1 MTDSMKFGPEWL
13 RNMSADNTSSSLLS
27 SGSTAGGG
35 TVMSTSSN
43 SNNGGNGSG
52 HQSFEITSS
61 VSSPVISQFSYA
73 LAPRNTFPEFRYG
86 REEMLSLFDKNY
98 NMPEILP
105 TFKKI
110 FVEKV
115 QLPLALI
122 PSTDEELLP
131 QVPPVTAQR
140 ASWMQRSP
148 VGFNTSTRSGGRGG
162 SVDRGRMRGKPNY
175 HQLYQRPI
183 PMFGE
188 DDPRSI
194 TAKTERGWPERNGG
208 GDSLSTGGGN
218 MCGISSSSD
227 WSGTPISSPRKEFSS
242 HPRNLENWR
251 RNRNEDGSGDAPSS
265 GLGSTEGWRGNSGTG
280 GNFAVTHRW
289 GRSASWR
296 DEDMASA
303 NIDMGYSGS
312 GHNLTMQRSYS
323 TITTVNERGGYNSSS
338 AKSLQNSSNGFST
351 NQASGRTFNILS
363 GLNTPITRSSQWNN
377 HSASIGNS
385 SSGEGEDNL
394 PEWAMEN
401 PLEGGGTFDS
411 SGAFHGSV
419 DDTENESNEKQSR
432 KKSDSSSESSA
443 RNNEGSSVRDSKSLE
458 TPTGRTTASLE
469 NKSNMSDTS
478 EHSPPCTPVESLI
491 ALPSEKSS
499 QPKSETIAQKP
510 KTTKHFSPKTQQ
522 NSDMRSRDVT
532 PTTVTSSNL
541 SFYSTDNAANK
552 ISTTSGGSASVHRD
566 LSDRMREVTD
576 NMIEK
581 LIMEDDT
588 IGISDNN
595 NRNEIKQDVPP
606 LPVQVTVA
614 PLTPAA
620 NNLCAPNVFT
630 TVAAMLK
637 QPPQQPNEGPVSIS
651 PTLAPVLMDGLHK
664 GIQLFGGG
672 IVVDHAT
679 MQHHHMQQQQQL
691 AAAAK
696 ANISAVGHSSH
707 GINSTTL
714 TAGPSDL
721 WYYRDPQSKVQGPF
735 TAIEMTEWYRAG
747 YFNENLFV
755 RRFCDTHFRSLG
767 ELIKI
772 CNDNMPFTHSHL
784 IPDVDNMHL
793 ANPPV
798 VGQDQKP
805 QTSGDYNLKQ
815 QTHQQTE
822 RHQQQ
827 RDQIKS
833 NLSPSADFLS
843 GNVKNLIPVDVSNMY
858 FQMLRHQEILIFNE
872 LSENECFQ
880 QLTPSEK
887 DAVVRQKLQ
896 LFVEYLPNRSGLS
909 NSLAAINHSGTTN
922 QLYDIMDGA
931 KKDVVFSGTVTAGY
945 SNLPQQPPPNTFLE
959 HDDFLLNRQQRPQ
972 PIQTVFNNDPFAN
985 MLPSVVENSSSVK
998 LNRVIEDQA
1007 GNELLNN
1014 FNMRMFLPSSNGDHP
1029 ILSNPK
1035 PQEFIDANNADF
1047 LNEAQLLVA
1056 RNSLGQNNSLAHS
1069 WLPPIANRAPHQ
1081 SSNEWQNNLL
1091 VGIPMT
1097 VTSGCN
1103 TNTANANNMTQE
1115 IQQQAEQRPKKIIPV
1130 SMWDLS
1136 TLAHTQGDQ
1145 IKTEQQ
1151 VKCEPPNYEN
1161 HKSSNVLPTLPRQDH
1176 ASANDGQPNKS
1187 STSLDKHT
1195 DTPTEIHQQNSPT
1208 LTLPTASSV
1217 TKLPKDETVGK
1228 HHNISTKRAIKQQL
1242 VTSKNSK
1249 VSEDSA
1255 CSKKNEEDR
1264 RRDQTEDKR
1273 RQKEEKKRQQADE
1286 EKRRQQQLDDEKRR
1300 QMLEEKER
1308 QQQIQAQ
1315 RRQAMLGNNANVN
1328 NSSGLAESG
1337 NSSSKLP
1344 KENQRIQSSVAPWSA
1359 QSNAA
1364 SLKGGPCLAEI
1375 QKAERR
1381 ERQMEQRQMEMFLKR
1396 VRASATAAVEAFD
1409 SMLKWNAPV
1418 RDVPVKSFAEIQAE
1432 EAKRL
1437 ANEQTMMQRRKE
1449 QEQQQATVAMSATSN
1464 AGGGPNNISAIWS
1477 STKVWGSTSTTGFWE
1492 EPVKFSAAV
1501 AANNNSSRGI
1511 PYSSKQSSTGQQK
1524 VSPSGSACNTTVAV
1538 SGPIANQQQNT
1549 LRNLRK
1555 SQTVSI
1561 MQSAGTQNDK
1571 SSKNN
1576 NQQPS
1581 NNAGKP
1587 GPTNK
1592 TQSQKASGNN
1602 ADGGS
1607 GADKRAFTKNPSN
1620 NGSSRVTAPNNKRDD
1635 YETEFI
1641 AWCTKSLNNMNTK
1654 LDVPT
1659 FVTFLRDLESPYEVR
1674 DYIRMYLGENKEST
1688 DFGKQFLE
1696 RRSKYKN
1703 LQRAQ
1708 NAHNDDMCKP
1718 APAITPSGNDTSD
1731 NKGKQKKVKK
1741 NKMTKLDARILG
1753 FSVTA
1758 AEGRTNVGDRV
1769 YVDAP

>member
-27 SGSTAGGG
+27 SGSIAGGG

-131 QVPPVTAQR
+131 QVPPVTTQR

-148 VGFNTSTRSGGRGG
+148 VGFNTSTRIGGRGG

-194 TAKTERGWPERNGG
+194 PAKTERGWPERNGG

-218 MCGISSSSD
+218 MCGISSNSD

-251 RNRNEDGSGDAPSS
+251 RNRIEDGSGDAPSS
-265 GLGSTEGWRGNSGTG
+265 GLSSTEGWRGNSGTG
-280 GNFAVTHRW
+280 SNFAVTHRW

-338 AKSLQNSSNGFST
+338 AKSLQNSSNGFSS
-351 NQASGRTFNILS
+351 NQVSGRTFNNLS
-363 GLNTPITRSSQWNN
+363 DLNTPIPRSSQWNS

-419 DDTENESNEKQSR
+419 DDTENESYEKPSR

-443 RNNEGSSVRDSKSLE
+443 RNNEGSSVRD
-458 TPTGRTTASLE
+458 GRAKASFE
-469 NKSNMSDTS
+469 NKSNMSDSS
-478 EHSPPCTPVESLI
+478 EHSPPCTPVENLI
-491 ALPSEKSS
+491 ELPNEKFS

-510 KTTKHFSPKTQQ
+510 NTTKHVSPKTQQ

-532 PTTVTSSNL
+532 PTTVTSSNS
-541 SFYSTDNAANK
+541 SFYSTDNAANQ
-552 ISTTSGGSASVHRD
+552 ISSASVHRD

-606 LPVQVTVA
+606 LPVQVSVA

-630 TVAAMLK
+630 TVAAAMLK

-651 PTLAPVLMDGLHK
+651 PTLAPVLTDGLHK

-672 IVVDHAT
+672 IVVDRAT

-691 AAAAK
+691 AATAT
-696 ANISAVGHSSH
+696 ANTSSVGRSSH

-755 RRFCDTHFRSLG
+755 RRFGDTHFRSLG

-784 IPDVDNMHL
+784 IPNLDNMHL

-798 VGQDQKP
+798 VGQAQKP

-827 RDQIKS
+827 RDQIKR

-858 FQMLRHQEILIFNE
+858 FQMLRQQEVLIFNE

-887 DAVVRQKLQ
+887 EDVVRQKLQ
-896 LFVEYLPNRSGLS
+896 LYVEYLPNRSGLS
-909 NSLAAINHSGTTN
+909 NSLAAMNHSGTTN

-931 KKDVVFSGTVTAGY
+931 KKDLVFGGTVTAGY

-959 HDDFLLNRQQRPQ
+959 HDDFLLNTQQHPQ
-972 PIQTVFNNDPFAN
+972 SIQTVFNNNPFAN
-985 MLPSVVENSSSVK
+985 VLPSVVENSSSGK
-998 LNRVIEDQA
+998 INRVIEDQA
-1007 GNELLNN
+1007 ENELLNN
-1014 FNMRMFLPSSNGDHP
+1014 FNMRMFLPSSNGDQP
-1029 ILSNPK
+1029 MLPNPK
-1035 PQEFIDANNADF
+1035 PQEFIGANNAGF

-1069 WLPPIANRAPHQ
+1069 WLSSVANRAPHQ
-1081 SSNEWQNNLL
+1081 SPNEWQNNLL
-1091 VGIPMT
+1091 MGIPMT

-1103 TNTANANNMTQE
+1103 TNTPNANNMTQE
-1115 IQQQAEQRPKKIIPV
+1115 IQQQREQHSKKIIPV
-1130 SMWDLS
+1130 SMWDLP

-1145 IKTEQQ
+1145 IKSEQQ
-1151 VKCEPPNYEN
+1151 VKCEHPNYEN
-1161 HKSSNVLPTLPRQDH
+1161 HKSSNVLSMIPRQDH
-1176 ASANDGQPNKS
+1176 ASANDDQPLKS
-1187 STSLDKHT
+1187 STTSLDKHT
-1195 DTPTEIHQQNSPT
+1195 DTPTEIHQQNSPI

-1264 RRDQTEDKR
+1264 RRDQAEDKR

-1286 EKRRQQQLDDEKRR
+1286 EKRRLQQLDDEKRR

-1328 NSSGLAESG
+1328 ISSGLAESG

-1344 KENQRIQSSVAPWSA
+1344 KENQRIHSSVAPWSA

-1437 ANEQTMMQRRKE
+1437 ANEQTIMQRRKE
-1449 QEQQQATVAMSATSN
+1449 QEQQQATAAMSPTSN
-1464 AGGGPNNISAIWS
+1464 AGGGNTNISAIWS

-1501 AANNNSSRGI
+1501 AANTNSGRGI
-1511 PYSSKQSSTGQQK
+1511 SSSSTNNTITKQSSTVQQK
-1524 VSPSGSACNTTVAV
+1524 LSPSASAGNTTVAV
-1538 SGPIANQQQNT
+1538 SGPFANQQQNT
-1549 LRNLRK
+1549 VRNLRK

-1561 MQSAGTQNDK
+1561 MQSVGTQNDNK
-1571 SSKNN
+1571 KCSKNN

-1587 GPTNK
+1587 GPSNK

-1602 ADGGS
+1602 ADGGIL
-1607 GADKRAFTKNPSN
+1607 ADKRAFTKNPSN
-1620 NGSSRVTAPNNKRDD
+1620 NGSSRATAPNNKRDD

-1718 APAITPSGNDTSD
+1718 APAITPSGNETSD

>member
-13 RNMSADNTSSSLLS
+13 RNMSADSTSSSMLS

-35 TVMSTSSN
+35 AVMSTSSN

-52 HQSFEITSS
+52 HQSFGITSK
-61 VSSPVISQFSYA
+61 
-73 LAPRNTFPEFRYG
+73 FRYG

-110 FVEKV
+110 FVEKA
-115 QLPLALI
+115 QLPLALT

-131 QVPPVTAQR
+131 QVPPVTTQR
-140 ASWMQRSP
+140 PSWMQRSP
-148 VGFNTSTRSGGRGG
+148 VGFNNSTRGGGRGG

-175 HQLYQRPI
+175 HQIYQRPVA
-183 PMFGE
+183 MFGE

-194 TAKTERGWPERNGG
+194 PLKTERGWPERNGG
-208 GDSLSTGGGN
+208 GDSSSIGGSN

-227 WSGTPISSPRKEFSS
+227 WSGTPTLSPRKEFCS

-265 GLGSTEGWRGNSGTG
+265 GLGSTEGWRGNTGTG

-289 GRSASWR
+289 GRSTSWR
-296 DEDMASA
+296 DEDIASS
-303 NIDMGYSGS
+303 NITDMGYSGS

-323 TITTVNERGGYNSSS
+323 TITTVNERGGYISSS
-338 AKSLQNSSNGFST
+338 AKAAQNSSNGFSG
-351 NQASGRTFNILS
+351 NQASGRTLNILS
-363 GLNTPITRSSQWNN
+363 GLSTPLVRSSQWNS
-377 HSASIGNS
+377 HSAGIGNS
-385 SSGEGEDNL
+385 SGGDGEDNL

-419 DDTENESNEKQSR
+419 DDTENEINEKQSR
-432 KKSDSSSESSA
+432 KKSDCSSESSA
-443 RNNEGSSVRDSKSLE
+443 RNNEGSSVRDSKSSE
-458 TPTGRTTASLE
+458 TSTGRTTASLE
-469 NKSNMSDTS
+469 NKSNLSDSS
-478 EHSPPCTPVESLI
+478 EHSPSCTPVESLI
-491 ALPSEKSS
+491 ELPSEKSS
-499 QPKSETIAQKP
+499 ESKSEAIEQKP
-510 KTTKHFSPKTQQ
+510 DTKKHASPQTQQNPQ
-522 NSDMRSRDVT
+522 NSDMCSRDVT
-532 PTTVTSSNL
+532 LTTVTSSN
-541 SFYSTDNAANK
+541 SYYSIHNAANK
-552 ISTTSGGSASVHRD
+552 INTTTDGSGSVHRD

-595 NRNEIKQDVPP
+595 DLNVIKQDAPP

-614 PLTPAA
+614 PHTPAA
-620 NNLCAPNVFT
+620 NNLCAPNAFT

-637 QPPQQPNEGPVSIS
+637 QPPRQPNEGPVSVS
-651 PTLAPVLMDGLHK
+651 PTLAPVLTDGLHK

-672 IVVDHAT
+672 VVVDHAT
-679 MQHHHMQQQQQL
+679 MQHHHMQQQQL
-691 AAAAK
+691 AAAAA
-696 ANISAVGHSSH
+696 ANISSVGHSSH

-714 TAGPSDL
+714 TAGPTDL

-784 IPDVDNMHL
+784 IPNLDNMHL
-793 ANPPV
+793 ANPPAL
-798 VGQDQKP
+798 GQAQKP
-805 QTSGDYNLKQ
+805 QTTGDYSLKQ
-815 QTHQQTE
+815 QTHQQAE
-822 RHQQQ
+822 RQQQQ

-843 GNVKNLIPVDVSNMY
+843 GNVKNIIPVDVSNMY
-858 FQMLRHQEILIFNE
+858 LQMIRHHEMLIYNE
-872 LSENECFQ
+872 FSENECFQ

-887 DAVVRQKLQ
+887 EAVVRQKMQ
-896 LFVEYLPNRSGLS
+896 LYVEYLPNRSGLS
-909 NSLAAINHSGTTN
+909 NSLAAMNHSGATN
-922 QLYDIMDGA
+922 QMYDIIDGA
-931 KKDVVFSGTVTAGY
+931 KNDLVFSGTGTTGY
-945 SNLPQQPPPNTFLE
+945 PNVPQQPPPNTFLE
-959 HDDFLLNRQQRPQ
+959 QDDFLLRTQQHPQ
-972 PIQTVFNNDPFAN
+972 PIQTVFNNNPFAN
-985 MLPSVVENSSSVK
+985 VLPTVVENSSSGK

-1014 FNMRMFLPSSNGDHP
+1014 FNMGMFLPSNHSDQP
-1029 ILSNPK
+1029 MLPNPK
-1035 PQEFIDANNADF
+1035 PQEFIGTPNSDF

-1056 RNSLGQNNSLAHS
+1056 RNSLGQNNSLALS
-1069 WLPPIANRAPHQ
+1069 WLPSVAIRASHQ
-1081 SSNEWQNNLL
+1081 SPNEWQNNLL

-1097 VTSGCN
+1097 VASVCN
-1103 TNTANANNMTQE
+1103 SNPANANNMTQE
-1115 IQQQAEQRPKKIIPV
+1115 IQQQTEQHPQKIIPA
-1130 SMWDLS
+1130 SMWDLP
-1136 TLAHTQGDQ
+1136 TLEHTQGDQ
-1145 IKTEQQ
+1145 IKSLQQ
-1151 VKCEPPNYEN
+1151 VECEPINYEN
-1161 HKSSNVLPTLPRQDH
+1161 HKSSNVLPTPARQDH
-1176 ASANDGQPNKS
+1176 SSVNDEPPKKL
-1187 STSLDKHT
+1187 TTTPDKRA
-1195 DTPTEIHQQNSPT
+1195 DTPTEIQQQNSPT
-1208 LTLPTASSV
+1208 VILPTASPM
-1217 TKLPKDETVGK
+1217 TKQLKDETVGK
-1228 HHNISTKRAIKQQL
+1228 QHNGSTKRAIKQSI
-1242 VTSKNSK
+1242 VTSKNLK

-1255 CSKKNEEDR
+1255 CSKKNEDDR
-1264 RRDQTEDKR
+1264 RRDQADDKR
-1273 RQKEEKKRQQADE
+1273 RQKEDKKRQQADE

-1308 QQQIQAQ
+1308 QHQIHAQ
-1315 RRQAMLGNNANVN
+1315 RRQAMLGNNTNAN
-1328 NSSGLAESG
+1328 NSSGLAESVD
-1337 NSSSKLP
+1337 STTSKP
-1344 KENQRIQSSVAPWSA
+1344 FKENQRIQSSVAPWST
-1359 QSNAA
+1359 QSNSA

-1418 RDVPVKSFAEIQAE
+1418 KDVPVKSFAEIQAE

-1437 ANEQTMMQRRKE
+1437 ANEQIEMQRRKE
-1449 QEQQQATVAMSATSN
+1449 QEQQQVTAAMSATSN
-1464 AGGGPNNISAIWS
+1464 AGGGSNNISAIWS

-1492 EPVKFSAAV
+1492 EPIKFSAAV
-1501 AANNNSSRGI
+1501 TANSNSGGGLPVAFSSINNTI
-1511 PYSSKQSSTGQQK
+1511 SKQSSTGQQK
-1524 VSPSGSACNTTVAV
+1524 LSSSASAGNATITA
-1538 SGPIANQQQNT
+1538 SGPIANQQQNAS
-1549 LRNLRK
+1549 RNLRK

-1561 MQSAGTQNDK
+1561 MQSAGTQNGK

-1587 GPTNK
+1587 GPPNK
-1592 TQSQKASGNN
+1592 TLLRAIGNN
-1602 ADGGS
+1602 VDGGI
-1607 GADKRAFTKNPSN
+1607 GADRRALTKNQSN
-1620 NGSSRVTAPNNKRDD
+1620 IGSCRATAPNNKRDD

-1718 APAITPSGNDTSD
+1718 APAITPSGNDNFD

-1758 AEGRTNVGDRV
+1758 AEGRTNVGDRA

>member
-27 SGSTAGGG
+27 SGSIAGGG

-43 SNNGGNGSG
+43 SNNG
-52 HQSFEITSS
+52 
-61 VSSPVISQFSYA
+61 
-73 LAPRNTFPEFRYG
+73 APRNTFPEFRYG

-131 QVPPVTAQR
+131 QVPPVTTQR

-148 VGFNTSTRSGGRGG
+148 VGFNTSTRIGGRGG

-194 TAKTERGWPERNGG
+194 PAKTERGWPERNGG

-218 MCGISSSSD
+218 MCGISSNSD

-251 RNRNEDGSGDAPSS
+251 RNRIEDGSGDAPSS
-265 GLGSTEGWRGNSGTG
+265 GLSSTEGWRGNSGTG
-280 GNFAVTHRW
+280 SNFAVTHRW

-338 AKSLQNSSNGFST
+338 AKSLQNSSNGFSS
-351 NQASGRTFNILS
+351 NQVSGRTFNNLS
-363 GLNTPITRSSQWNN
+363 DLNTPIPRSSQWNS

-419 DDTENESNEKQSR
+419 DDTENESYEKPSR

-443 RNNEGSSVRDSKSLE
+443 RNNEGSSVRD
-458 TPTGRTTASLE
+458 GRAKASFE
-469 NKSNMSDTS
+469 NKSNMSDSS
-478 EHSPPCTPVESLI
+478 EHSPPCTPVENLI
-491 ALPSEKSS
+491 ELPNEKFS

-510 KTTKHFSPKTQQ
+510 NTTKHVSPKTQQ

-532 PTTVTSSNL
+532 PTTVTSSNS
-541 SFYSTDNAANK
+541 SFYSTDNAANQ
-552 ISTTSGGSASVHRD
+552 ISSASVHRD

-606 LPVQVTVA
+606 LPVQVSVA

-630 TVAAMLK
+630 TVAAAMLK

-651 PTLAPVLMDGLHK
+651 PTLAPVLTDGLHK

-672 IVVDHAT
+672 IVVDRAT

-691 AAAAK
+691 AATAT
-696 ANISAVGHSSH
+696 ANTSSVGRSSH

-755 RRFCDTHFRSLG
+755 RRFGDTHFRSLG

-784 IPDVDNMHL
+784 IPNLDNMHL

-798 VGQDQKP
+798 VGQAQKP

-827 RDQIKS
+827 RDQIKR

-858 FQMLRHQEILIFNE
+858 FQMLRQQEVLIFNE

-887 DAVVRQKLQ
+887 EDVVRQKLQ
-896 LFVEYLPNRSGLS
+896 LYVEYLPNRSGLS
-909 NSLAAINHSGTTN
+909 NSLAAMNHSGTTN

-931 KKDVVFSGTVTAGY
+931 KKDLVFGGTVTAGY

-959 HDDFLLNRQQRPQ
+959 HDDFLLNTQQHPQ
-972 PIQTVFNNDPFAN
+972 SIQTVFNNNPFAN
-985 MLPSVVENSSSVK
+985 VLPSVVENSSSGK
-998 LNRVIEDQA
+998 INRVIEDQA
-1007 GNELLNN
+1007 ENELLNN
-1014 FNMRMFLPSSNGDHP
+1014 FNMRMFLPSSNGDQP
-1029 ILSNPK
+1029 MLPNPK
-1035 PQEFIDANNADF
+1035 PQEFIGANNAGF

-1069 WLPPIANRAPHQ
+1069 WLSSVANRAPHQ
-1081 SSNEWQNNLL
+1081 SPNEWQNNLL
-1091 VGIPMT
+1091 MGIPMT

-1103 TNTANANNMTQE
+1103 TNTPNANNMTQE
-1115 IQQQAEQRPKKIIPV
+1115 IQQQREQHSKKIIPV
-1130 SMWDLS
+1130 SMWDLP

-1145 IKTEQQ
+1145 IKSEQQ
-1151 VKCEPPNYEN
+1151 VKCEHPNYEN
-1161 HKSSNVLPTLPRQDH
+1161 HKSSNVLSMIPRQDH
-1176 ASANDGQPNKS
+1176 ASANDDQPLKS
-1187 STSLDKHT
+1187 STTSLDKHT
-1195 DTPTEIHQQNSPT
+1195 DTPTEIHQQNSPI

-1264 RRDQTEDKR
+1264 RRDQAEDKR

-1286 EKRRQQQLDDEKRR
+1286 EKRRLQQLDDEKRR

-1328 NSSGLAESG
+1328 ISSGLAESG

-1344 KENQRIQSSVAPWSA
+1344 KENQRIHSSVAPWSA

-1437 ANEQTMMQRRKE
+1437 ANEQTIMQRRKE
-1449 QEQQQATVAMSATSN
+1449 QEQQQATAAMSPTSN
-1464 AGGGPNNISAIWS
+1464 AGGGNTNISAIWS

-1501 AANNNSSRGI
+1501 AANTNSGRGI
-1511 PYSSKQSSTGQQK
+1511 SSSSTNNTITKQSSTVQQK
-1524 VSPSGSACNTTVAV
+1524 LSPSASAGNTTVAV
-1538 SGPIANQQQNT
+1538 SGPFANQQQNT
-1549 LRNLRK
+1549 VRNLRK

-1561 MQSAGTQNDK
+1561 MQSVGTQNDNK
-1571 SSKNN
+1571 KCSKNN

-1587 GPTNK
+1587 GPSNK

-1602 ADGGS
+1602 ADGGIL
-1607 GADKRAFTKNPSN
+1607 ADKRAFTKNPSN
-1620 NGSSRVTAPNNKRDD
+1620 NGSSRATAPNNKRDD

-1718 APAITPSGNDTSD
+1718 APAITPSGNETSD